1 KELSDRVKD
10 LKKERDEWRATASDQ
25 VEKIQS
31 LEKDLEPRIQQL
43 KVAEE
48 KIGEEKHRELFTM
61 PYQYIQ
67 KVAGSYDLSMSELLE
82 VSSDV
87 PPPSKDEEA
96 SSNVAAGGTA

>member
-1 KELSDRVKD
+1 MYSSKLVREFIPALVKR
-10 LKKERDEWRATASDQ
+10 LHTS
-25 VEKIQS
+25 VEYRKS
-31 LEKDLEPRIQQL
+31 LP
-43 KVAEE
+43 AP
-48 KIGEEKHRELFTM
+48 EEKHRELFTM

-67 KVAGSYDLSMSELLE
+67 KVADSYDLPMSRLLK